1 MNAGRILWFNES
13 KGFGMIH
20 DVEGREIYFH
30 YTSVSDPLVKKT
42 ITGGTRVIYDLFQ
55 TSIGW
60 EASNV
65 RLEMF
70 E

>member
-1 MNAGRILWFNES
+1 MECGRVAWFNQV
-13 KGFGMIH
+13 KGFGLIH

-30 YTSVSDPLVKKT
+30 YTSIVDPGAKRS
-42 ITGGTRVIYDLFQ
+42 ITGGLRVIYDLFQ

-65 RLEMF
+65 RMEF
-70 E
+70 P